1 MEVGCLGHSFFQR
14 PCQIYFGLRYLSG
27 WFICITK
34 QNEHIQSIIVFIQF
48 FQNFVKKIAFNL
60 KMTIS
65 TNFFK
70 EEFEVIEGLA
80 F

>member
-1 MEVGCLGHSFFQR
+1 
-14 PCQIYFGLRYLSG
+14 LSG
-27 WFICITK
+27 WFIYITK

-80 F
+80 CESFIPTTIKGEKTKPYGR